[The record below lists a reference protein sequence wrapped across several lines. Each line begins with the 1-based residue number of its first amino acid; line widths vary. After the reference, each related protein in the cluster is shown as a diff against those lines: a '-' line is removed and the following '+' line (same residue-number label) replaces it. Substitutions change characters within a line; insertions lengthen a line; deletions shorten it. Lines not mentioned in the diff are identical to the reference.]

1 MVDVDYFTKRRNGVV
16 GSICCCPNS
25 VCWFKAFHK
34 ITAYGKS
41 FEYCPIRSTVVFS
54 VRGWVKMGSI
64 QAISVRH
71 ITYTDES
78 LSNLIIV
85 FILMNS
91 KNPLNNK
98 ISIPMPFRG
107 SQFKL
112 ILGSCVRSFVRSLI
126 PYCFVYSFIN
136 LLIYSFTSSFFLSV
150 YFYHSLQSHTINL

>member
-1 MVDVDYFTKRRNGVV
+1 
-16 GSICCCPNS
+16 
-25 VCWFKAFHK
+25 
-34 ITAYGKS
+34 
-41 FEYCPIRSTVVFS
+41 
-54 VRGWVKMGSI
+54 MGSI

-112 ILGSCVRSFVRSLI
+112 ILGSCVRSFVRS
-126 PYCFVYSFIN
+126 FS
-136 LLIYSFTSSFFLSV
+136 
-150 YFYHSLQSHTINL
+150 HSLLFCLLVH